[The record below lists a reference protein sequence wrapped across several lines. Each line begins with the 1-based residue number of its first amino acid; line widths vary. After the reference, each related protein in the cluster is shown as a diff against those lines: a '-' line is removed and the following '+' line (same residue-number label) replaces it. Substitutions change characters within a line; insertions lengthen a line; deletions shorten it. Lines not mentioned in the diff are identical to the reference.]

1 LESVVASAFN
11 IELNIPRFAADH
23 VERAEAIVPE
33 DAVLRALQPH
43 MHYRGSKFRYTAR
56 YPNGR
61 EEILLSVPD
70 YNFSWQTLYQLRQPK
85 RLPAGTKILV
95 NAEFDNSEQNPFNP
109 DPTQKVK
116 YGGRS
121 TDEMLVGYYM

>member
-1 LESVVASAFN
+1 VPGLRPLPLPEGSGQFVPAGSTFTLQLHYVPVGYPAEDEPKLALYFHQQPPELESVVASAFN

-70 YNFSWQTLYQLRQPK
+70 YNFSWQTL
-85 RLPAGTKILV
+85 
-95 NAEFDNSEQNPFNP
+95 
-109 DPTQKVK
+109 
-116 YGGRS
+116 
-121 TDEMLVGYYM
+121 